1 MQTSTLAISGGL
13 IILLALFAG
22 IVVLQIYLSKK
33 DNKWAG
39 LILPFISFGIS
50 LLALLS
56 VLLFSAH
63 TGTSGYFVDG
73 EYVEQTTV
81 QIASAGSIIGS
92 AIYIFLLYNIP
103 TGVLLSIYAGCRG
116 KKKRQR
122 DLEKMSVQDL

>member
-1 MQTSTLAISGGL
+1 MQTSTLAISANL

-33 DNKWAG
+33 DNKWVG

-50 LLALLS
+50 LLALLA

-63 TGTSGYFVDG
+63 T
-73 EYVEQTTV
+73 
-81 QIASAGSIIGS
+81 GSIIGS

-103 TGVLLSIYAGCRG
+103 TGVLLAIYAGCRG